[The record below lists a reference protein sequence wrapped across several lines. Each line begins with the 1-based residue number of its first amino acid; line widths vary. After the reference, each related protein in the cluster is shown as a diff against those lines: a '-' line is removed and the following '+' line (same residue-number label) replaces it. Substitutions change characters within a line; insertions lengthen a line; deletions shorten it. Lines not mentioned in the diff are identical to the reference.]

1 MRILFWGTPAFALP
15 SLRALGEEGHEVVGV
30 VTQPDRPAG
39 RGRRLR
45 PSPVKE
51 LALEEGYA
59 VLHPEVPRGEE
70 FLAELRALAPELSVV
85 VAYGHVLRR
94 EVLDL
99 PPLGSLNVHA
109 SLLPQLRGAAPIH
122 WAILRGHSQAG
133 VTIMRMV
140 EAMDAGPML
149 LQAPT
154 PIEPDETVSELSV
167 RLSEMGAGALMET
180 LALLSVGGVEE
191 TEQDHSQASLAP
203 KIHREL
209 ARIDWDREAA
219 EVANWIRGL
228 DSVPGAWSPLA
239 GKAVKLFRPQVRE
252 EAHRGDPG
260 EVLRADSTEGLT
272 VATGSG
278 SVAIGEVQ
286 PTGKARMPA
295 DAWLAGRGVEVG
307 QRFGP

>member
-1 MRILFWGTPAFALP
+1 M
-15 SLRALGEEGHEVVGV
+15 VGV

-51 LALEEGYA
+51 LALQEGYP
-59 VLHPEVPRGEE
+59 LLQPEVPRGED
-70 FLAELRALAPELSVV
+70 FLAQLRDLAPDLSVV
-85 VAYGHVLRR
+85 VAYGHILRR

-99 PPLGSLNVHA
+99 PPQGSLNVHA
-109 SLLPQLRGAAPIH
+109 SLLPRLRGAAPIH

-149 LQAPT
+149 LQAAT
-154 PIEPDETVSELSV
+154 RIGPDETVSELSV
-167 RLSEMGAGALMET
+167 RLSEMGAGALVES
-180 LALLSVGGVEE
+180 LALLSIGEVVE
-191 TEQDHSQASLAP
+191 TEQNDSEATLAP

-209 ARIDWDREAA
+209 ARIDWDRPAV

-239 GKAVKLFRPQVRE
+239 GEAVKLFRPRVLEGHHTAAPGQVT
-252 EAHRGDPG
+252 
-260 EVLRADSTEGLT
+260 LADTSQGLV

-278 SVAIGEVQ
+278 SVGIGEVQ
-286 PTGKARMPA
+286 PSGKARMQA
-295 DAWLAGRGVEVG
+295 EAWVAGRGVEVG
-307 QRFGP
+307 HRFGP

>member
-51 LALEEGYA
+51 LALQEGYP
-59 VLHPEVPRGEE
+59 VLQPEVPRGEE
-70 FLAELRALAPELSVV
+70 FLAELRDLAPELSVV
-85 VAYGHVLRR
+85 VAYGHILRR

-99 PPLGSLNVHA
+99 PPQGSLNVHA
-109 SLLPQLRGAAPIH
+109 SLLPRLRGAAPIH
-122 WAILRGHSQAG
+122 WAVLRGHPQAG

-149 LQAPT
+149 FQAAT
-154 PIEPDETVSELSV
+154 PIGPKETVSELSV
-167 RLSEMGAGALMET
+167 RLSEMGAGALMEA
-180 LALLSVGGVEE
+180 LALLSVGGVVE
-191 TEQDHSQASLAP
+191 TEQDHSQATLAP
-203 KIHREL
+203 KINREL
-209 ARIDWDREAA
+209 ARIDWGRPAM

-228 DSVPGAWSPLA
+228 DSVPGAWSPLM
-239 GKAVKLFRPQVRE
+239 GKAVKLFRPQVQQGGY
-252 EAHRGDPG
+252 AGVPG
-260 EVLRADSTEGLT
+260 EVMRADSTEGLV

-278 SVAIGEVQ
+278 AVMIGEVQ
-286 PTGKARMPA
+286 PSGKARMPVE
-295 DAWLAGRGVEVG
+295 AWLAGRGVEVG
-307 QRFGP
+307 RRFGP